1 MTSSVNDNTIP
12 KAYIPADYE
21 TDVYKMWMDN
31 DFFKP
36 DSLRGMDPFVI
47 IMPPPNVTGALHM
60 GHALTAALEDLMIRW
75 NRMLGHPSLLLPGAD
90 HAGIATQV
98 VVER

>member
-1 MTSSVNDNTIP
+1 MTLPVDDNTIP

-21 TDVYKMWMDN
+21 TSVYKMWMDN

-36 DSLRGMDPFVI
+36 SHISDKDPFVI

-60 GHALTAALEDLMIRW
+60 GHALTAALA
-75 NRMLGHPSLLLPGAD
+75 LLCG
-90 HAGIATQV
+90 
-98 VVER
+98 